1 MENEGEEVQVEAEA
15 APVVEAETQPE
26 VAEQEAPAETQPG
39 EPERIEA
46 SADEARQNNYIPY
59 DRFKSVV
66 EERNDMRSKLE
77 EQQRVLSMFRPGIQQ
92 QEQRSEPERAE
103 PESYYDREDP
113 GQVAL
118 NKLNQL
124 EARMQ
129 ADRQAADIE
138 RQVTKHV
145 QDMGFADTDRAAQR
159 IHKEIVW
166 SLNTTGNLPDLEQV
180 ARDLRQEEIE
190 LTRRVVRGYEEKK
203 NSPSARAAAP
213 RPPSPP
219 VVQTAEPTAFEG
231 VGSKS
236 ALDRMMGA
244 LRGNR

>member
-1 MENEGEEVQVEAEA
+1 MENEGEEVQVEQAEA

-66 EERNDMRSKLE
+66 EERNDMRSKLD
-77 EQQRVLSMFRPGIQQ
+77 EQQRVLSMFRPGVQQ
-92 QEQRSEPERAE
+92 QQQSEPEQSQQ
-103 PESYYDREDP
+103 ESYYDREDP

-129 ADRQAADIE
+129 ADRHAADIE

-145 QDMGFADTDRAAQR
+145 QDMGFADTDRAAQK

-166 SLNTTGNLPDLEQV
+166 ALNTSGNLPDLEQV

-203 NSPSARAAAP
+203 TSPSARAAAP

-219 VVQTAEPTAFEG
+219 VVQSTEARSPDG
-231 VGSKS
+231 LSSRS
-236 ALDRMMGA
+236 ALDRVLGA
-244 LRGNR
+244 LRSGR

>member
-92 QEQRSEPERAE
+92 QEQ
-103 PESYYDREDP
+103 
-113 GQVAL
+113 
-118 NKLNQL
+118 
-124 EARMQ
+124 
-129 ADRQAADIE
+129 
-138 RQVTKHV
+138 
-145 QDMGFADTDRAAQR
+145 
-159 IHKEIVW
+159 
-166 SLNTTGNLPDLEQV
+166 
-180 ARDLRQEEIE
+180 
-190 LTRRVVRGYEEKK
+190 
-203 NSPSARAAAP
+203 
-213 RPPSPP
+213 
-219 VVQTAEPTAFEG
+219 
-231 VGSKS
+231 
-236 ALDRMMGA
+236 
-244 LRGNR
+244 